1 MKKLQWVKTIAL
13 YLSWFPLAVIDFL
26 VASTAYPLAPIAAL
40 FAKDG
45 RLPKLF
51 WYLETYDNP
60 VEGDGGH
67 VRRWQAFAEKY
78 GAFGRYC
85 QRTAWLWR
93 NKAYNYSY
101 YVSGRDIS
109 QPVKWHGIPGA
120 DGYVNKVI
128 PGWLV
133 LHTPEAWCIYTYLPW
148 IRLFGRQ
155 FYLRIYLGWKF
166 KGEAEKPGETRRG
179 MMVVFVSPF
188 RNRKIE

>member
-1 MKKLQWVKTIAL
+1 MKMLQWVKTIAL

-26 VASTAYPLAPIAAL
+26 VALTAYPLAPIVAL

-67 VRRWQAFAEKY
+67 IRRWQTFADKY
-78 GAFGRYC
+78 GVFGRYC

-101 YVSGRDIS
+101 HVSGRNIS
-109 QPVKWHGIPGA
+109 HPVKWYGTPNVERH
-120 DGYVNKVI
+120 DTYVVT
-128 PGWLV
+128 GWL
-133 LHTPEAWCIYTYLPW
+133 LLTTPEAWCVYAYIPW
-148 IRLFGRQ
+148 LKLFGRQ
-155 FYLRIYLGWKF
+155 FYWRIYLGWKF
-166 KGEAEKPGETRRG
+166 KGEAEKPGHTQRG
-179 MMVVFVSPF
+179 MMALFISPF
-188 RNRKIE
+188 RNIKVE